1 MSEFLWKKHLL
12 QWLPAKTDMSLYICS
27 VSSVLCSYEHNK
39 RKGMKKKTRT

>member
-27 VSSVLCSYEHNK
+27 VSSVFVFL
-39 RKGMKKKTRT
+39 RTQQKEGDEEKN